1 MLRRLGIRAKVMA
14 VLAVPMIV
22 LLAAGGFISWNALSE
37 LRYAQAADSVITV
50 LQAYTPVST
59 SMQTERILSLN
70 GGTPEQLAA
79 ARTATDEAL
88 AAVRP
93 ITADLDL
100 SQFPKPVVDQFVEVQ
115 LAHNTM
121 LPAVRTG
128 VDIKSQRAQIE
139 RNYAGIIEGQ
149 LSLMEQVANSLE
161 NRDLAQYVTAY
172 REIGTTA
179 DNLVVEMIDGIAL
192 LTTRAAAPAS
202 VRQYATQVSAT
213 ELARGRAQYA
223 VTALGADDLVLPT
236 KDPTSN
242 FTRMRALLEQG
253 NPQGFAQIDV
263 QGYLKEIQDQLGTLS
278 TLNANVLASG
288 SDVAGGAVDDARS
301 QTFITVGIVVA
312 AVVASLFFA
321 LLVSRGIVV
330 PLRRLTKAAADVR
343 EQLPRLVEQVAIP
356 GEGPQITL
364 APIPV
369 TSRDEV
375 GQLAA
380 AFNSVNSTTVQVAQ
394 EQAALRGSIAEMFVN
409 VARRDQVLLNRQLSF
424 IDSLERAEEDPS
436 TLANLFRLDH
446 LATRMRRNAESLLVL
461 AGIDSGRRLRDAMP
475 LSDVVRTA
483 SSEIEQ
489 YDRIELDLQ
498 VDPHMHGFNALGAAH
513 LLAELLENA
522 TIFSEPETPVTVT
535 TGVSGQFVV
544 VRILDQGLGM
554 SDVELDAANS
564 KIIST
569 SASDSLGNQRL
580 GLFVVGRIA
589 QRLGAEV
596 KLLKAAH
603 GTGTETIVRFPAT
616 LFVMTETN
624 LYGNNGP
631 AQLAAPRN
639 DPGMPQI
646 EAPVVEA
653 VDLAALTDGQTS
665 LGLPHRRRR
674 DDGSDEPVGPV
685 PVTELAQSSGLPTRS
700 KKTFDEDNLVLPE
713 APDGHIA
720 PEISA
725 AGSDWKP
732 ETLAPLKGNLPSRSR
747 AATSAW
753 AQPEAPTPAASAAP
767 APAPAA
773 RAGLFSGFR
782 GRTEAAATTDTGEN
796 LVVPGLVSDDQERAL
811 PPAQSNA
818 VRAPWMSSG
827 AHAAPAEPIVVPQL
841 ADEDDSWEA
850 QEAGN
855 REALA
860 AAAADA
866 AEQAESAPLA
876 EQEPVWEP
884 TPAWATTEAP
894 VAETPAWEA
903 PAVAETPT
911 WEAPVWEAPAVAE
924 APAWE
929 APAVAETPT
938 WDEPAA
944 QETSA
949 WEAPAVA
956 ETPAWDAPV
965 AEETPAWEAPA
976 VAETPAWDAPAAE
989 ETPAWEAPAVAEAPA
1004 WDEPAVAETPSWDA
1018 PAVAETTT
1026 WDDATGAET
1035 SAWVAPSVS
1044 DAQAWDHAIVDDEPA
1059 WQAPVVAEQAPAALA
1074 GRVATV
1080 PPAVPVEDEAAP
1092 AASAAPS
1099 EVVAPVAP
1107 VRSFTSYS
1115 GYAGWG
1121 APASEVDAPY
1131 QPFERT
1137 LDEARAWHTGAMPIV
1152 PAALVAAAQP
1162 ETVEPVQAA
1171 EPVEEPVAPADEQ
1184 APAADDAAWPAPA
1197 WEPPTWQAPEWAE
1210 QPTEA
1215 AAVAEVTPEPE
1226 PEPEPEL
1233 AVVDGVAFRRVY
1245 LEPDPEPAYGT
1256 EPAAQVE
1263 PEPEVA
1269 PEPVAVQEA
1278 PQWEPPQWAA
1288 PVQEA
1293 PQWAPPVQQ
1302 APAWPAPQAPQQPID
1317 SPTQLFTPI
1326 EAAAAVAPEPV
1337 AYAPQ
1342 APVYEAPVTFAA
1354 PDPVAAPAWAPT
1366 APAPA
1371 APAPEAA
1378 FSELVQS
1385 PSDDAKGRRRWGLF
1399 GRKKGDEVAPELD
1412 APVAQAPAAP
1422 EPVSQVAPV
1431 RTSAWTSE
1439 AAAPQSPVGADSSQ
1453 SWMASTTWS
1462 APAPAAPLP
1471 KAPAALEPAAAGQW
1485 SPPEWA
1491 ARSGGTRAPASTVPQ
1506 PALPPSVAP
1515 RVGTL
1520 DDEVAAMLALRSD
1533 IQEQALSELSQ
1544 LSAYRPAATGG
1555 NAERLIKRVPTAV
1568 PESTISADEGKPV
1581 QRDADQLRSRLSSF
1595 QSGTSRGRRAM
1606 EDPSGP
1612 NGVS

>member
-22 LLAAGGFISWNALSE
+22 LLAAGGFISWNAIQE
-37 LRYAQAADSVITV
+37 LRYAKAADSVITT
-50 LQAYTPVST
+50 LQAYTPVS
-59 SMQTERILSLN
+59 SSLQKERMLSLN
-70 GGTPEQLAA
+70 GGSAEDIAA
-79 ARTATDEAL
+79 ARAETDAAL
-88 AAVRP
+88 NAVRP
-93 ITADLDL
+93 ITANLDL
-100 SQFPKPVVDQFVEVQ
+100 SQFPQPVVDRFVEVQ

-121 LPAVRTG
+121 LPAVRTS
-128 VDIKSQRAQIE
+128 VDIKSQRAQIVN
-139 RNYAGIIEGQ
+139 NYASIIEGQ

-161 NRDLAQYVTAY
+161 NRDLSQYVTAY

-179 DNLVVEMIDGIAL
+179 DNLVVEMIDGIQL
-192 LTTRAAAPAS
+192 LSTRAPAPAS
-202 VRQYATQVSAT
+202 VRQYDTQTAAT
-213 ELARGRAQYA
+213 ELARSRSHAA
-223 VTALGADDLVLPT
+223 MDALGVESLVMPT
-236 KDPTSN
+236 KDPSSN
-242 FTRMRALLEQG
+242 FTRMRLPLQQG
-253 NPQGFAQIDV
+253 NPEGFAQIDV
-263 QGYLKEIQDQLGTLS
+263 PAYVQEIQQQLVSLGE
-278 TLNANVLASG
+278 LNTDVLDEAHNVASAAANEAQTQALA
-288 SDVAGGAVDDARS
+288 
-301 QTFITVGIVVA
+301 TIGIVVA

-321 LLVSRGIVV
+321 LLVARGIVV

-356 GEGPQITL
+356 GEGPEITL

-489 YDRIELDLQ
+489 YDRVELDLQ

-513 LLAELLENA
+513 MLAELLENA

-554 SDVELDAANS
+554 SDQELEAANS
-564 KIIST
+564 KIVST

-589 QRLGAEV
+589 QRLGADV
-596 KLLKAAH
+596 RLLKAAH

-624 LYGNNGP
+624 LYGNGAP
-631 AQLAAPRN
+631 AALAAPRN
-639 DPGMPQI
+639 DPGLPQI
-646 EAPVVEA
+646 EAPVVEE

-674 DDGSDEPVGPV
+674 DDGSDEPVGPI
-685 PVTELAQSSGLPTRS
+685 PVTELAQSTGLPSRS

-732 ETLAPLKGNLPSRSR
+732 ATVAPLKGGLPSRSR
-747 AATSAW
+747 ASTSAW
-753 AQPEAPTPAASAAP
+753 AKPEEPASAASTAAAP

-782 GRTEAAATTDTGEN
+782 GRTEAATTDTGEN
-796 LVVPGLVSDDQERAL
+796 LVVPGLVSEDQERAQL
-811 PPAQSNA
+811 PAQSNA

-827 AHAAPAEPIVVPQL
+827 AHAAPAEPMVVPQL

-850 QEAGN
+850 QEAESRDAQN
-855 REALA
+855 LASAAAIA
-860 AAAADA
+860 AAAAPA
-866 AEQAESAPLA
+866 QEEAPA
-876 EQEPVWEP
+876 WEP
-884 TPAWATTEAP
+884 TPAWDTAQVEAP
-894 VAETPAWEA
+894 VDEA
-903 PAVAETPT
+903 
-911 WEAPVWEAPAVAE
+911 
-924 APAWE
+924 
-929 APAVAETPT
+929 
-938 WDEPAA
+938 
-944 QETSA
+944 
-949 WEAPAVA
+949 
-956 ETPAWDAPV
+956 
-965 AEETPAWEAPA
+965 
-976 VAETPAWDAPAAE
+976 
-989 ETPAWEAPAVAEAPA
+989 PAWEAPAVAEAPA
-1004 WDEPAVAETPSWDA
+1004 WDAPVAEAVAAEVPVWEAPAAEVPAWEAPVAEAPVWEAPVAETPGWGEAVADAPAWEDATATAQNPVWDDSVAAETPAWEAPAAETAEAAAWGEVDADETPAWDA
-1018 PAVAETTT
+1018 PIVAETPT
-1026 WDDATGAET
+1026 WEAPAAAA
-1035 SAWVAPSVS
+1035 SAWDQSV
-1044 DAQAWDHAIVDDEPA
+1044 VDDEPA
-1059 WQAPVVAEQAPAALA
+1059 WEAPVVAEQAPAALTSRSA
-1074 GRVATV
+1074 A
-1080 PPAVPVEDEAAP
+1080 PEVEAAAP
-1092 AASAAPS
+1092 AAA
-1099 EVVAPVAP
+1099 APVAP
-1107 VRSFTSYS
+1107 VVPARTFTSYS

-1121 APASEVDAPY
+1121 APAADVPSPY
-1131 QPFERT
+1131 QPSERT

-1152 PAALVAAAQP
+1152 PEAAVAPVEAP
-1162 ETVEPVQAA
+1162 VETVDEP
-1171 EPVEEPVAPADEQ
+1171 APTT
-1184 APAADDAAWPAPA
+1184 DDSAWPAPA
-1197 WEPPTWQAPEWAE
+1197 WEPPTWQSPEWAE
-1210 QPTEA
+1210 QSAEA
-1215 AAVAEVTPEPE
+1215 AAEVEPVVEPE

-1245 LEPDPEPAYGT
+1245 LEPDVEDEPDAEAYVA
-1256 EPAAQVE
+1256 P
-1263 PEPEVA
+1263 A
-1269 PEPVAVQEA
+1269 PEPVVEEA
-1278 PQWEPPQWAA
+1278 PVWAA

-1293 PQWAPPVQQ
+1293 
-1302 APAWPAPQAPQQPID
+1302 APAWPTFQTSHEHVEA
-1317 SPTQLFTPI
+1317 PTQVFTPI
-1326 EAAAAVAPEPV
+1326 EAAAAVEPEPAPVYQEAPV
-1337 AYAPQ
+1337 AYA
-1342 APVYEAPVTFAA
+1342 APEA
-1354 PDPVAAPAWAPT
+1354 AAPAWAPT
-1366 APAPA
+1366 APAQA
-1371 APAPEAA
+1371 APVAQAP
-1378 FSELVQS
+1378 FSEVVQS
-1385 PSDDAKGRRRWGLF
+1385 QPQPQSDDAKGRRKWGLF
-1399 GRKKGDEVAPELD
+1399 GRKKGDDGAPETSG
-1412 APVAQAPAAP
+1412 PVPVQEAPAPA
-1422 EPVSQVAPV
+1422 SQVAPV
-1431 RTSAWTSE
+1431 RTSAWTD
-1439 AAAPQSPVGADSSQ
+1439 APAPQSPTGADSSQ

-1462 APAPAAPLP
+1462 APA
-1471 KAPAALEPAAAGQW
+1471 APAPVAHATASLEPVSAGSW
-1485 SPPEWA
+1485 APPEWA
-1491 ARSGGTRAPASTVPQ
+1491 ARPGSNAAPSSTVPQ

-1555 NAERLIKRVPTAV
+1555 NAERLTKRVPTAV
-1568 PESTISADEGKPV
+1568 PATTVTEDEGKPV

-1595 QSGTSRGRRAM
+1595 QSGTSRGRRAT
-1606 EDPSGP
+1606 EDPSGQ

>member
-22 LLAAGGFISWNALSE
+22 LLAAGGFISWDSLSE
-37 LRYAQAADSVITV
+37 LRYARAADDVVTV
-50 LQAYTPVST
+50 LRAYTPVSG
-59 SMQTERILSLN
+59 SLQTERLLSLN
-70 GGTPEQLAA
+70 GGTPEEIAA
-79 ARTATDEAL
+79 ARAATDAAL
-88 AAVRP
+88 ETVRP
-93 ITADLDL
+93 ITANMDL
-100 SQFPKPVVDQFVEVQ
+100 SQFPKPVVDRFVEVQ

-139 RNYAGIIEGQ
+139 RNYSDIIEGQ
-149 LSLMEQVANSLE
+149 LALMEQVANSLE
-161 NRDLAQYVTAY
+161 NRDLAQYITAY

-192 LTTRAAAPAS
+192 LSTRAAAPAS
-202 VRQYATQVSAT
+202 VRQYSTQTAAT
-213 ELARGRAQYA
+213 ELARERAVDA
-223 VTALGADDLVLPT
+223 VATLGVEGLALPL

-242 FTRMRALLEQG
+242 FTRMRALLSQG
-253 NPQGFAQIDV
+253 NVQGFAQIDV
-263 QGYLKEIQDQLGTLS
+263 PAFVQEIQGQLVSLS
-278 TLNANVLASG
+278 ELNAEVLAEAQ
-288 SDVAGGAVDDARS
+288 DVAGQTADDARTT
-301 QTFITVGIVVA
+301 TFVTIGVVIA

-321 LLVSRGIVV
+321 LLVSRGIVI

-343 EQLPRLVEQVAIP
+343 EQLPRLVEQVAVP

-369 TSRDEV
+369 MSRDEV

-380 AFNSVNSTTVQVAQ
+380 AFNSVNATTVQVAQ

-489 YDRIELDLQ
+489 YDRVELDLQ

-535 TGVSGQFVV
+535 TGVSGQYVV

-554 SDVELDAANS
+554 SDAELEAANS

-589 QRLGAEV
+589 QRLGADV

-624 LYGNNGP
+624 LYGNGAP
-631 AQLAAPRN
+631 AALAAQRN
-639 DPGMPQI
+639 DPGLPQI

-665 LGLPHRRRR
+665 LGLPLRRRR

-685 PVTELAQSSGLPTRS
+685 PVTELSQSTGLPSRS

-713 APDGHIA
+713 APDGRIA

-732 ETLAPLKGNLPSRSR
+732 PTVAPLQGGLPSRSR
-747 AATSAW
+747 ASTSAW
-753 AQPEAPTPAASAAP
+753 AKPEEPTTTAAA

-782 GRTEAAATTDTGEN
+782 GRTEAASVDTGEN
-796 LVVPGLVSDDQERAL
+796 LIVPALASDDGERAL

-827 AHAAPAEPIVVPQL
+827 AHAAPVEPMVVPEL
-841 ADEDDSWEA
+841 ADDDDSWEA
-850 QEAGN
+850 QEAGH
-855 REALA
+855 REALTAADEATRTASA
-860 AAAADA
+860 AAPTEA
-866 AEQAESAPLA
+866 
-876 EQEPVWEP
+876 VWAP
-884 TPAWATTEAP
+884 TPAWDTAELDTPAEPQAAAWEAP
-894 VAETPAWEA
+894 AAETPAWQAPTAETPAWEA
-903 PAVAETPT
+903 PTAETPA
-911 WEAPVWEAPAVAE
+911 WEAPTAEAPAWEAPAVAE

-929 APAVAETPT
+929 PPAVAETPA
-938 WDEPAA
+938 WEAPAA
-944 QETSA
+944 EAPA
-949 WEAPAVA
+949 WEAPAAADTAAWDAPAVA
-956 ETPAWDAPV
+956 ETPAWDAPAV
-965 AEETPAWEAPA
+965 AESAAWEAPAAEAPAWDAPAVAETPAWEAPA
-976 VAETPAWDAPAAE
+976 VAETPAWDAPAVAE
-989 ETPAWEAPAVAEAPA
+989 SAAWEAPAAEAQAWDAPAVAETPAWEAPAA
-1004 WDEPAVAETPSWDA
+1004 
-1018 PAVAETTT
+1018 
-1026 WDDATGAET
+1026 
-1035 SAWVAPSVS
+1035 S
-1044 DAQAWDHAIVDDEPA
+1044 DADAWNQTIVDDEPA
-1059 WQAPVVAEQAPAALA
+1059 WEAPVVSEQAPALRS
-1074 GRVATV
+1074 RV
-1080 PPAVPVEDEAAP
+1080 AAP
-1092 AASAAPS
+1092 APEQEIEAPAAA
-1099 EVVAPVAP
+1099 VAPVQT
-1107 VRSFTSYS
+1107 FTSYS

-1121 APASEVDAPY
+1121 APASESY

-1152 PAALVAAAQP
+1152 PEPVAAAAPAVQD
-1162 ETVEPVQAA
+1162 VEPA
-1171 EPVEEPVAPADEQ
+1171 EVAEVAEVVEEQ
-1184 APAADDAAWPAPA
+1184 APATDDAAWPAPA

-1210 QPTEA
+1210 QPAE
-1215 AAVAEVTPEPE
+1215 AVAEPEPQPEPQPEPE
-1226 PEPEPEL
+1226 PQL
-1233 AVVDGVAFRRVY
+1233 AVVDGLAFRPVF
-1245 LEPDPEPAYGT
+1245 LEPDPEQQD
-1256 EPAAQVE
+1256 AAAAEQ
-1263 PEPEVA
+1263 VA
-1269 PEPVAVQEA
+1269 PAWA
-1278 PQWEPPQWAA
+1278 P

-1293 PQWAPPVQQ
+1293 PAWQAFQ
-1302 APAWPAPQAPQQPID
+1302 APAPQVE

-1326 EAAAAVAPEPV
+1326 EAAAAVEPEPV

-1342 APVYEAPVTFAA
+1342 APQQAA
-1354 PDPVAAPAWAPT
+1354 PPVWAPTVAAPVAA
-1366 APAPA
+1366 
-1371 APAPEAA
+1371 APEAP
-1378 FSELVQS
+1378 FSEVVQT
-1385 PSDDAKGRRRWGLF
+1385 PADDAKGRRKWGLF
-1399 GRKKGDEVAPELD
+1399 GRKKGDDAAPEQSG
-1412 APVAQAPAAP
+1412 PVAQVPAAP
-1422 EPVSQVAPV
+1422 LPVNQVAPV
-1431 RTSAWTSE
+1431 RTSAWTESG
-1439 AAAPQSPVGADSSQ
+1439 AAQAPAGADSSQ

-1462 APAPAAPLP
+1462 APTAAPAPVAPLP
-1471 KAPAALEPAAAGQW
+1471 KAPAPMEPAPAGSW

-1491 ARSGGTRAPASTVPQ
+1491 ARPGGNPAPASTVPH
-1506 PALPPSVAP
+1506 PTLPPSVAP
-1515 RVGTL
+1515 RIGTL

-1555 NAERLIKRVPTAV
+1555 NAERLTKRVPTAV
-1568 PESTISADEGKPV
+1568 PATLVTEDEGKPV

-1606 EDPSGP
+1606 EDPTGQS
-1612 NGVS
+1612 GVS

>member
-22 LLAAGGFISWNALSE
+22 LLAAGGYISWNALSE

-50 LQAYTPVST
+50 LQAYTPVS
-59 SMQTERILSLN
+59 SNMQAERILSLN
-70 GGTPEQLAA
+70 GGTAEQIAA
-79 ARTATDEAL
+79 ARAATDEAL
-88 AAVRP
+88 ASVRP

-139 RNYAGIIEGQ
+139 RNYSQIIEGQ
-149 LSLMEQVANSLE
+149 LSLMEQVSNSLE
-161 NRDLAQYVTAY
+161 NRDLAAHVTAY

-223 VTALGADDLVLPT
+223 VTALGVDELALPT

-263 QGYLKEIQDQLGTLS
+263 AGYLKEIQDQLGTLS
-278 TLNANVLASG
+278 QLNDDVLTTA
-288 SDVAGGAVDDARS
+288 SDVAGQAVDDARS
-301 QTFITVGIVVA
+301 RTFITIGIVILA
-312 AVVASLFFA
+312 LLASLSFA

-489 YDRIELDLQ
+489 YDRVELDLQ

-554 SDVELDAANS
+554 SDAELEAANA

-589 QRLGAEV
+589 QRLGADV

-624 LYGNNGP
+624 LYGNGAP

-639 DPGMPQI
+639 DPGLPQI

-674 DDGSDEPVGPV
+674 DDGSDEPVGPI

-732 ETLAPLKGNLPSRSR
+732 ETLAPLKGGLPSRSR

-753 AQPEAPTPAASAAP
+753 AKPEEPTTTASAP

-782 GRTEAAATTDTGEN
+782 GRTETPASTDTGEN
-796 LVVPGLVSDDQERAL
+796 LVVPGLMSEDEERAL

-841 ADEDDSWEA
+841 ADEDDSWEV

-855 REALA
+855 REARA
-860 AAAADA
+860 AETAAADA
-866 AEQAESAPLA
+866 AAQAELTASAPAA
-876 EQEPVWEP
+876 EEAPVWEP
-884 TPAWATTEAP
+884 TPAWAPTEAP
-894 VAETPAWEA
+894 VASTPAWA
-903 PAVAETPT
+903 
-911 WEAPVWEAPAVAE
+911 
-924 APAWE
+924 

-944 QETSA
+944 TETPA

-956 ETPAWDAPV
+956 ETSAWDAPAAAETPTWDETAV
-965 AEETPAWEAPA
+965 AETPAWEAPA
-976 VAETPAWDAPAAE
+976 VAETPAWDAPAVAE
-989 ETPAWEAPAVAEAPA
+989 TPAWDAPAVAETPAWDAPAVAETPTWDETAAAETPAWEAPAVAE
-1004 WDEPAVAETPSWDA
+1004 TPSVDA
-1018 PAVAETTT
+1018 PAAETRT
-1026 WDDATGAET
+1026 WDETTGAET
-1035 SAWVAPSVS
+1035 SAWVAPSAS
-1044 DAQAWDHAIVDDEPA
+1044 DAQAWDQAIVDDEPA
-1059 WQAPVVAEQAPAALA
+1059 WQAPVVGAAAPVALA
-1074 GRVATV
+1074 GRV
-1080 PPAVPVEDEAAP
+1080 PAPAAAP
-1092 AASAAPS
+1092 AEDVAAPD
-1099 EVVAPVAP
+1099 APVAP
-1107 VRSFTSYS
+1107 VQSFTSYS

-1121 APASEVDAPY
+1121 APAAPY

-1152 PAALVAAAQP
+1152 PEPVAAAAQP
-1162 ETVEPVQAA
+1162 VAETA
-1171 EPVEEPVAPADEQ
+1171 EAVEEPVAPADEQ
-1184 APAADDAAWPAPA
+1184 TPAADDAAWPAPV

-1215 AAVAEVTPEPE
+1215 APVAEVT

-1256 EPAAQVE
+1256 DTAAEAE

-1269 PEPVAVQEA
+1269 PEPEPVAVQEA
-1278 PQWEPPQWAA
+1278 PLWAA

-1293 PQWAPPVQQ
+1293 P
-1302 APAWPAPQAPQQPID
+1302 AWPTTQAPQPHVDQ
-1317 SPTQLFTPI
+1317 PTQMFTPI
-1326 EAAAAVAPEPV
+1326 EAAAAVTPEPS

-1342 APVYEAPVTFAA
+1342 APAYEAPVTFAA
-1354 PDPVAAPAWAPT
+1354 PEPVAAPTWAPT
-1366 APAPA
+1366 ASAPA
-1371 APAPEAA
+1371 APAPEAP
-1378 FSELVQS
+1378 FSDLVQS

-1399 GRKKGDEVAPELD
+1399 GRKKGDEVAPELA
-1412 APVAQAPAAP
+1412 APVAQAPVAP
-1422 EPVSQVAPV
+1422 EPASQVAPV

-1439 AAAPQSPVGADSSQ
+1439 AAAPQSPSGADSSQ

-1471 KAPAALEPAAAGQW
+1471 KAPAPLEPAAAGQW

-1491 ARSGGTRAPASTVPQ
+1491 ARPGGNRAPSSTVPQ

-1555 NAERLIKRVPTAV
+1555 NAERLTKRVPTAV
-1568 PESTISADEGKPV
+1568 PATTVSEDEGKPV

-1606 EDPSGP
+1606 EDPSGQ